1 MCVQVAVSQ
10 NAKVDTQTG
19 LMEHREASSRDV
31 CISVVHPTI
40 VGMSETAA
48 KGNTTYANCVR
59 RFFRCFDD
67 IRSCSDY

>member
-1 MCVQVAVSQ
+1 MSQ

-19 LMEHREASSRDV
+19 LITHRETSARDV
-31 CISVVHPTI
+31 CICVVYPTI

-59 RFFRCFDD
+59 RFFVVLM
-67 IRSCSDY
+67 IYEVVAIIEN